1 MRTRSI
7 LLGGLVAGLLV
18 ASLASGAGAQSG
30 SPEPSAATG
39 GLANTDWLLAT
50 VGGSPVASGINADLL
65 FTDTEAGGFAGCN
78 RFFGSY
84 TSDGASSLTF
94 GPLATTMIACDDATN
109 TFEQSYLA
117 ALATVASYAVGAD
130 GGLTLSDSSGKA
142 VLTYGPQVP
151 ATLEG
156 PWNVTMVNNGKDAVS
171 SLPAGVSASVSF
183 HPDGT
188 VSGFGGCNTFGG
200 GYGVNG
206 STVTIG
212 PLMSTM
218 MFCDDTTSGFE
229 QQFLAALE
237 NATTW
242 SVTSGTLDL
251 RDDSGAQ
258 QVEAT
263 SAIGH

>member
-1 MRTRSI
+1 M
-7 LLGGLVAGLLV
+7 
-18 ASLASGAGAQSG
+18 
-30 SPEPSAATG
+30 
-39 GLANTDWLLAT
+39 
-50 VGGSPVASGINADLL
+50 GGSPVASGINADLL

-109 TFEQSYLA
+109 AFEQSYLA
-117 ALATVASYAVGAD
+117 ALATVATYAIGAD

-156 PWNVTMVNNGKDAVS
+156 PWNMTGSTTARKPS
-171 SLPAGVSASVSF
+171 STPPVGVSASVSF

-188 VSGFGGCNTFGG
+188 VSGFGGCNSFGG

-218 MFCDDTTSGFE
+218 MFCEDSSEFE

>member
-7 LLGGLVAGLLV
+7 LFGSLVAGLLV
-18 ASLASGAGAQSG
+18 ASLATGAGAQSA
-30 SPEPSAATG
+30 SPGESPMSG
-39 GLANTDWLLAT
+39 GLADTEWLLGS
-50 VGGSPVASGINADLL
+50 VGSTPVVSGTNADLL
-65 FTDTEAGGFAGCN
+65 FSDTDAGGFAGCN
-78 RFFGSY
+78 RFFASY
-84 TSDGASSLTF
+84 TTDGTSSLTF
-94 GPLATTMIACDDATN
+94 GPVATTMIACDDATN
-109 TFEQSYLA
+109 AFEQSYLA
-117 ALATVASYAVGAD
+117 ALATVASYTIGAD
-130 GGLTLSDSSGKA
+130 GGLTLADASGKA
-142 VLTYGPQVP
+142 VLTYSPQVP

-156 PWNVTMVNNGKDAVS
+156 PWNITNVNNGNN
-171 SLPAGVSASVSF
+171 GVEPVPDGIGASISF

-188 VSGFGGCNTFGG
+188 VEGFGGCNSFSG

-206 STVTIG
+206 ESVTIG

-218 MFCDDTTSGFE
+218 MACDDATNTFE
-229 QQFLAALE
+229 VQLLTALQ

>member
-1 MRTRSI
+1 MRRRSMFF
-7 LLGGLVAGLLV
+7 GCLVAGLLV
-18 ASLASGAGAQSG
+18 ASVAGGVGAQSG
-30 SPEPSAATG
+30 SPEASAAAG
-39 GLANTDWLLAT
+39 GLANTDWLLAS
-50 VGGSPVASGINADLL
+50 VGGAPVASGVNADLL
-65 FTDTEAGGFAGCN
+65 FADAEAGGFAGCN

-84 TSDGASSLTF
+84 TSDGASTLTF

-130 GGLTLSDSSGKA
+130 GGLTLSDSTGKA

-156 PWNVTMVNNGKDAVS
+156 PWNVTMVNNGKQAVVT
-171 SLPAGVSASVSF
+171 PPVGVSASISF

-188 VSGFGGCNTFGG
+188 VSGFGGCNNFGG

-206 STVTIG
+206 NNVTIG
-212 PLMSTM
+212 PLMATM
-218 MFCDDTTSGFE
+218 MFCDTSSEFE
-229 QQFLAALE
+229 AQLLAALE

-263 SAIGH
+263 TAIGH